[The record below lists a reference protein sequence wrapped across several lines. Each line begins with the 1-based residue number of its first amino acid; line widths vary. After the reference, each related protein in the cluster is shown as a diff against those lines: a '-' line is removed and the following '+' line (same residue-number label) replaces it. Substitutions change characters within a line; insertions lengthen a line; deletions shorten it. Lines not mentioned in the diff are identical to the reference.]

1 MGRVTKIPTL
11 QAKLNHMSN
20 TIIKA
25 RIVAIAVVLATVL
38 PLHGSPQD
46 DAGASRPMAAD
57 ANPVFIVATIKPSDP
72 HNTNWALG
80 TRGAHFFSTNTNVD
94 DLISFAYGVHAK
106 QIVGGPA
113 WLVTDKFDTEGVP
126 AVEGKPNRKQL
137 ESMVKGLLADRFRL
151 VVHYDKRELAVYA
164 LTVGKNGPKLT
175 RSVALA
181 NASSGYGFG
190 PLGTMKVMNMTMA
203 AFSSAMQRTVLDK
216 PMVDQTALT
225 DRYDFTLKWT
235 PDDSQFIQLRGTG
248 INVPSGADD
257 PNAPPGLYTAIQE
270 QLGLKL
276 EPVKAL
282 ADVIVIDHAERPS
295 AN

>member
-1 MGRVTKIPTL
+1 M
-11 QAKLNHMSN
+11 
-20 TIIKA
+20 KA
-25 RIVAIAVVLATVL
+25 RIVAVAVVLATVL
-38 PLHGSPQD
+38 RLYGSPQD
-46 DAGASRPMAAD
+46 DAGASSPMAAD
-57 ANPVFIVATIKPSDP
+57 ANPAFAVATIKPSDP

-80 TRGAHFFSTNTNVD
+80 TKGTHFFSANTNVD

-113 WLVTDKFDTEGVP
+113 WLVTDKFDVEGVP

-137 ESMVKGLLADRFRL
+137 ETMVQGLLADRFKL

-175 RSVALA
+175 KSVALT

-190 PLGTMKVMNMTMA
+190 PLGTMTVMNMTMG
-203 AFSSAMQRTVLDK
+203 AFVSALQRTVLDK
-216 PMVDQTALT
+216 PMVDQTGLA

-235 PDDSQFIQLRGTG
+235 PDDSQFTQLRGTG
-248 INVPSGADD
+248 INVPSGTDD

-276 EPVKAL
+276 EPVKSL

-295 AN
+295 DN